1 MTDTAYE
8 TSDLLVVDLLNNAC
22 VNPAT
27 VDGYGTYRV
36 ETPTTTITYTA
47 RPVERD
53 GSGMP
58 TRYAVIDA
66 EHTQH

>member
-8 TSDLLVVDLLNNAC
+8 TSDLLTVDLLNNAC

-27 VDGYGTYRV
+27 VDGYGIYRV
-36 ETPTTTITYTA
+36 ETTTVTITYIA

-66 EHTQH
+66 EHAQR